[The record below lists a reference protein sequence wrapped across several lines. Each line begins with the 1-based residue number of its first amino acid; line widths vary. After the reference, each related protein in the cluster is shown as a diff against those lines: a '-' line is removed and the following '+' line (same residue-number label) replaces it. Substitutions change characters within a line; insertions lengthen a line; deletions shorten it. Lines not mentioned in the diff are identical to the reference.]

1 MDGFPWQA
9 RWRFQL
15 VGLGAADE
23 YRHLLPVNFA
33 KAAGTGL
40 SVC

>member
-9 RWRFQL
+9 RRCFRL
-15 VGLGAADE
+15 VVLGAADE

-33 KAAGTGL
+33 KAAGTA
-40 SVC
+40 